1 MKKVVTLGALLIV
14 GMFIISCTT
23 MGVSKTMGADAPIG
37 IISAMTVEIE
47 YLLTQADIDRVEEI
61 GGVEYHVGRIA
72 GKDIVLVQA
81 GIGKALAAAGTATLI
96 NEFNVSSIIFTGI
109 AGGVAD
115 ETSITDVVISTA
127 LVTHDYGDET
137 NDGFVW
143 EPNAGIDETGLIPAD
158 AMLIEKAYEAAVLV
172 CGEDKVFKGVIATGD
187 QFVASESTVRFLQ
200 EKFNAYATEMEGS
213 SIARVAYQ
221 YGVPYVVIRSLSDK
235 ADGAA
240 HDAYDNWFKIASDNS
255 GKIVISLLESL

>member
-1 MKKVVTLGALLIV
+1 MKKLGKVVFLLMVCIALAA
-14 GMFIISCTT
+14 C
-23 MGVSKTMGADAPIG
+23 VSPSERDAKAPIG
-37 IISAMTVEIE
+37 VISAMSVEIE
-47 YLLTQADIDRVEEI
+47 YLLTQAEIDTVEVI

-115 ETSITDVVISTA
+115 ETSITDVIISTA

-158 AMLIEKAYEAAVLV
+158 PMLIEKAYAAAVAV
-172 CGEDKVFKGVIATGD
+172 CGEEKVFKGVIATGD
-187 QFVASESTVRFLQ
+187 QFVASENTVRFLQ
-200 EKFNAYATEMEGS
+200 EQFNAYATEMEGS

-221 YGVPYVVIRSLSDK
+221 YGVPYVVVRTLSDK